1 MWGDW
6 RGRAPEQPQEK
17 APCGACGEPGLDRHR
32 FAFAGWLAH
41 TECAVHNVRGASDR
55 GDDCFGVAIRGGG
68 GPPRR
73 RTFRLTEMLPR
84 ICRRYDGDT
93 EWGVHRRRQLALSWP
108 SATSDG
114 EEATNLTE
122 NQQAEGTVREEA
134 GVACTFYGLDLEN
147 PAPGSVDNH
156 MRVPVLCPHRGFVH
170 FTCMLERAD
179 RLARGHIEPRSSVAC
194 SFKWAGGSRSP
205 HPAELAGDRPM
216 TESGGRWTASRN
228 TMHFADLLQWDVPGP
243 GPASYLTT
251 GVYDSF
257 ELMVHFQ
264 PLRSSCAPCLA
275 MLWACLERLT
285 LISVTRRNGRC
296 CRPLPCAVR
305 RVRDPIAECLV
316 AVNKPAALHRA
327 LGTSNNTWQAS
338 TPSGWNI

>member
-1 MWGDW
+1 M
-6 RGRAPEQPQEK
+6 
-17 APCGACGEPGLDRHR
+17 H
-32 FAFAGWLAH
+32 
-41 TECAVHNVRGASDR
+41 VS
-55 GDDCFGVAIRGGG
+55 
-68 GPPRR
+68 
-73 RTFRLTEMLPR
+73 
-84 ICRRYDGDT
+84 
-93 EWGVHRRRQLALSWP
+93 
-108 SATSDG
+108 
-114 EEATNLTE
+114 
-122 NQQAEGTVREEA
+122 
-134 GVACTFYGLDLEN
+134 
-147 PAPGSVDNH
+147 
-156 MRVPVLCPHRGFVH
+156 
-170 FTCMLERAD
+170 CMLERAD
-179 RLARGHIEPRSSVAC
+179 RLAKGHTDPRSCVAC
-194 SFKWAGGSRSP
+194 SCAWAGGRRPP
-205 HPAELAGDRPM
+205 HPAELARGLPM
-216 TESGGRWTASRN
+216 TESGGRREALWS
-228 TMHFADLLQWDVPGP
+228 TMQFADLLQRVVPGP